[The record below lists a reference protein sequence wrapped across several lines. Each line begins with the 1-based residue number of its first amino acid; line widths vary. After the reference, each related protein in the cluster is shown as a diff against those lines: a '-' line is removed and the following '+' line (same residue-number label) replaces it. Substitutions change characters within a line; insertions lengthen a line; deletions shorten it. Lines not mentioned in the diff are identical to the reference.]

1 MRLFSVLF
9 NKKTETEKKFFMY
22 HFGISSDST
31 CDLKKDY
38 VKSHEIF
45 IAPLRFVMEQ
55 NGELFDG
62 VDDFQTYDEYAV
74 FYEKL
79 RAGAFSRTS
88 MLNEAGIYAHFK
100 TLVNTGVKEWVHF
113 SLSSGLSP
121 TAVVA
126 QKAAD
131 MIHEKYPD
139 VNIYVVDSLTATVGQ
154 GILVKLA
161 VDCREKGM
169 SAEETFEKV
178 SALKNHVQHCI
189 IPDNLNY
196 LKRGGR
202 ISSVSAAVGTMLNI
216 KPMLAFDGD
225 GRLKVVEKCKGMKKA
240 FFRIGESVLKAPVD
254 EIGLIVVVHTG
265 NQTGAEELA
274 KLVEEKTGIKPAIE
288 IMGPVIGSHVGPG
301 SVSCAWLSKKTR
313 AELIGE

>member
-1 MRLFSVLF
+1 MSL
-9 NKKTETEKKFFMY
+9 
-22 HFGISSDST
+22 FGISSDST

-45 IAPLRFVMEQ
+45 IAPLRFVVEQ

-62 VDDFQTYDEYAV
+62 VDDFQCYDEYVA
-74 FYEKL
+74 FYDKL

-88 MLNEAGIYAHFK
+88 MLNEAGIYAHFQ
-100 TLVNTGVKEWVHF
+100 TLVQTGVKEWVHF

-126 QKAAD
+126 QKAAE
-131 MIHEKYPD
+131 MIHAEYSD

-154 GILVKLA
+154 GILVKVA
-161 VDCREKGM
+161 VECRARGL

-178 SALKNHVQHCI
+178 SALKHRVQHCI

-216 KPMLAFDGD
+216 KPMLAFDGV
-225 GRLKVVEKCKGMKKA
+225 GKLKSIEKCKGMKKA
-240 FFRIGESVLKAPVD
+240 FFRVNESMVKAPVD
-254 EIGLIVVVHTG
+254 EYGLAVIVHTG
-265 NQTGAEELA
+265 NETGAQELA
-274 KLVEEKTGIKPAIE
+274 KILEEKLGLQVAIE

-301 SVSCAWLSKKTR
+301 SISCAWLSTKTR
-313 AELIGE
+313 AELLGE

>member
-1 MRLFSVLF
+1 MQ
-9 NKKTETEKKFFMY
+9 

-38 VKSHEIF
+38 VQSHEIF
-45 IAPLRFVMEQ
+45 IAPLRFVVEQ

-62 VDDFQTYDEYAV
+62 VDDFQRYDEYVA
-74 FYEKL
+74 FYDKL

-100 TLVNTGVKEWVHF
+100 TLVQTGVKEWVHF

-126 QKAAD
+126 QKAAE
-131 MIHEKYPD
+131 MIHEEYSD
-139 VNIYVVDSLTATVGQ
+139 VNIYVVDSLTATIGQ
-154 GILVKLA
+154 GILVKVA
-161 VDCREKGM
+161 VECRTRGL

-178 SALKNHVQHCI
+178 SALKHRIQHCI
-189 IPDNLNY
+189 IPDSLNY

-216 KPMLAFDGD
+216 KPMLAFDGV
-225 GRLKVVEKCKGMKKA
+225 GKLKSVDKCKGMKKA
-240 FFRIGESVLKAPVD
+240 FFRVYESMMKAPVD
-254 EIGLIVVVHTG
+254 EYGLAVIVHTG
-265 NQTGAEELA
+265 NEDGAQELA
-274 KLVEEKTGIKPAIE
+274 KMLEEKLGVKTAIE

-301 SVSCAWLSKKTR
+301 SISCAWLSTKTR
-313 AELIGE
+313 GELLGE